1 MNKCAQDTCYF
12 SAGAVS
18 FDDIMGKADGSIVWH
33 KYGAV
38 LALFESRWGFMFL
51 IILPALYATVYEV
64 YVISREVRRNIR
76 RDLKKEMNKES
87 NEEE

>member
-1 MNKCAQDTCYF
+1 
-12 SAGAVS
+12 
-18 FDDIMGKADGSIVWH
+18 
-33 KYGAV
+33 
-38 LALFESRWGFMFL
+38 MFL